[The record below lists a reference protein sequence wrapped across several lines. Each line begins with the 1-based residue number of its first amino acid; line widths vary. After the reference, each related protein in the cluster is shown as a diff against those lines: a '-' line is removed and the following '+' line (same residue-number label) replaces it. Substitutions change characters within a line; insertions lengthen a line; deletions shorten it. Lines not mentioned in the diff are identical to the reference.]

1 MYVVSYMICVIIP
14 CDQLQAWIRRTQA
27 SMVLHARFPKEQPE
41 RAHRL
46 CACQKGIGQPTQSGW
61 PWPPWV
67 SESLSHNSFLSV
79 YNFFGPLSLW
89 GGYTSKSF
97 FFTASGEVTS
107 QSKQFKACLIE
118 AIRLQALAKQRRGW
132 HIWSETRFLVLFR
145 RWVGVCV
152 NAVGCKHPAS
162 PRLVSPLGRR
172 VGWGG
177 FKLLSYQKLDHK
189 RPTFRP
195 FFENAPTLL
204 QMHVWWGKLH
214 P

>member
-1 MYVVSYMICVIIP
+1 
-14 CDQLQAWIRRTQA
+14 
-27 SMVLHARFPKEQPE
+27 MVPVP
-41 RAHRL
+41 
-46 CACQKGIGQPTQSGW
+46 
-61 PWPPWV
+61 
-67 SESLSHNSFLSV
+67 SHVSFLSIC
-79 YNFFGPLSLW
+79 NFFGPLSLW
-89 GGYTSKSF
+89 VGYTSQSF

-107 QSKQFKACLIE
+107 RSKQNCLIE

-132 HIWSETRFLVLFR
+132 HPCSETRFLVLFWC
-145 RWVGVCV
+145 WVGVCV

-162 PRLVSPLGRR
+162 PRLVRPLGRR

-189 RPTFRP
+189 RPTSRP

-204 QMHVWWGKLH
+204 QMHVWWAQLH